1 MRESDPY
8 LERPPL
14 ARNLNNFRAQ
24 VIHST
29 FHHNHHQHNDLAG
42 GGGQVVQ
49 QRGAPQG
56 GNAQE
61 HKHRVR
67 AAGQVVLINFN

>member
-1 MRESDPY
+1 M
-8 LERPPL
+8 
-14 ARNLNNFRAQ
+14 
-24 VIHST
+24 I
-29 FHHNHHQHNDLAG
+29 AG

-49 QRGAPQG
+49 QRGSPKG